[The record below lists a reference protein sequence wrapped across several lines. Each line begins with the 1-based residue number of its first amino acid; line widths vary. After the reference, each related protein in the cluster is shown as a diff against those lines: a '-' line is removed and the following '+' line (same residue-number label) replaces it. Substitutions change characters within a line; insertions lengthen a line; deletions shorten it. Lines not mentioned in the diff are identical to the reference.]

1 MKTKIQ
7 TLLLAMACLA
17 GSARAAVMFS
27 LAPATVSNTY
37 LGVITLQITGLTNNE
52 TVVVQKYLDVNGN
65 GVVDAGDWLEQQFD
79 LTDGQPGMAIGG
91 ITNLNVPG
99 DTDTTPGQIT
109 AQLFFRN
116 GDFMQNIVGQYAYV
130 VSSPSGRFNA
140 ITNLLTVTNAG
151 YGQAITGIVVS
162 NNSSTTLPNSMVL
175 LMGPGKGK
183 PVAGTLTDHSG
194 SYTLAAPP
202 GTYKV
207 LAVQANYTVN
217 TATLPAITLGSG
229 QTNTANVSLTPAT
242 ASISGR
248 FVDAG
253 NTNLGLPGMLV
264 TAQANGGLMGF
275 ACTDPTGSFTLGVQS
290 GQWSIGPNDASFIV
304 NGYLRLQDGANVAAG
319 TTGVIIAL
327 PKANA
332 LFYGIVLDSLGNPMP
347 GLEMQDY
354 DNNNYNYEGESF
366 TGTNGE
372 FALGALGGLSNDQWQ
387 IQVSSD
393 STITNYIFSQPGFEM
408 NGGTNLSSGQS
419 VLAIFTGL
427 FATNTIFGSLTD
439 GGGNPFTSIG
449 VWANATIN
457 GVNYSQYM
465 DTDSQGHYSMQV
477 GNGSWTVGVNNYGGT
492 DNLPV
497 NYVCPTQLVV
507 IANNN
512 ATVNFVATVPTNTI
526 SGNLKDN
533 NGNPIS
539 GVQVWA
545 NAGNSSQQAD
555 TDGSG
560 HYSLTVGPGTWTVG
574 VNDGGGSDC
583 LPSSY
588 LCPQSQTVVIG
599 TGNGTAN
606 FTAIP
611 TTQSVTGTLQDDSG
625 HPIAGVAVCAYVQIN
640 GVGYNA
646 VVCDTDA
653 NGHYSLGVVNGD
665 WQVYLPGPGGSD
677 SLPGLYIYPQGQSVQ
692 ILNNGGTAN
701 FIAPVATQSIYGSV
715 KDSSGHPIAGVGV
728 GASATINSVGYGV
741 YTDTDVNGNY
751 TLNVAAGAWDVSLN
765 CSGGSDSLGSLGDY
779 ACPGDQFAMISGNN
793 GTVNF
798 TVQLCGG
805 IAISPSMPAGEVGAY
820 YDQYLQASS
829 CNGSFTWS
837 FVSGSPPPGVS
848 GNPSTGEIYG
858 NPTVAGTY
866 HFTVKV
872 TDGDGLTTNSQITI
886 GISNAVQITTAS
898 LPNGTNGSAY
908 SQQLQATGGQ
918 PPYSWSLYSGS
929 LPPGLSLS
937 DGGLISGDALL
948 SGTFSFSAQVA
959 DNAGGFATQFFPISL
974 TIVPG
979 TNAQTIVVKSDAN
992 TLAAS
997 RSDATALD
1005 NDNISGLT
1013 FQAAMVGA
1021 YGTATSVPPGA
1032 PPGTEVVQIPP
1043 ADGESGFFKVTF
1055 TLPQTFSGIQLAGAA
1070 NVDDFGRVF
1079 LNGHPLSPS
1088 LSSGDPA
1095 LVTESGNAT
1104 FWTTNSAWFVPGT
1117 NQILLAD
1124 LNTGGP
1130 SGAAFY
1136 AVISF
1141 QPGLTASPVLGAP
1154 TILPNGQ
1161 FQFQL
1166 NGAAGQN
1173 YTIQTCTDLGL
1184 ANWTSL
1190 YVTNCATSGIFW
1202 VTNGIPTG
1210 NVRFY
1215 RVKVGP

>member
-17 GSARAAVMFS
+17 VSARAAVMFS
-27 LAPATVSNTY
+27 LAPGTVSNTY
-37 LGVITLQITGLTNNE
+37 PGVITLQITGLTNNE

-109 AQLFFRN
+109 AQLFFWN

-140 ITNLLTVTNAG
+140 ITNVLTVTNAG
-151 YGQAITGIVVS
+151 YGQAITGSVVS

-194 SYTLAAPP
+194 SYRLAAPP
-202 GTYKV
+202 GTYNV
-207 LAVQANYTVN
+207 LAVQANYVAN
-217 TATLPAITLGSG
+217 TATLPSITLGSG
-229 QTNTANVSLTPAT
+229 ETNTANVSLTAAT

-248 FVDAG
+248 YVDAG
-253 NTNLGLPGMLV
+253 NTNLGLPGIMV
-264 TAQANGGLMGF
+264 SAQANGGLMAFGGSD
-275 ACTDPTGSFTLGVQS
+275 AGGSFTIGVQS
-290 GQWSIGPNDASFIV
+290 GQWSIGPNDPSFIV
-304 NGYLRLQDGANVAAG
+304 NGYLRLQNKTNVAAG
-319 TTGVIIAL
+319 TTGLIYAL

-332 LFYGIVLDSLGNPMP
+332 LFYGIVLDSQGNPMM

-354 DNNNYNYEGESF
+354 DNNNLYEGESF

-372 FALGALGGLSNDQWQ
+372 FALGALGGLSNDQWS

-393 STITNYIFSQPGFEM
+393 ATVTNYMFSQPGFEE

-419 VLAIFTGL
+419 VLAVFTAL
-427 FATNTIFGSLTD
+427 LATNTISGSLTD

-457 GVNYSQYM
+457 GVTYSPYM

-477 GNGSWTVGVNNYGGT
+477 GNGTWTVGVNTYGGN

-497 NYVCPTQLVV
+497 NYVCPSQMVV
-507 IANNN
+507 ISNNN

-526 SGNLKDN
+526 SGTLKDN
-533 NGNPIS
+533 NGNPIG

-545 NAGNSSQQAD
+545 NGGNNSQQAD

-574 VNDGGGSDC
+574 INASGGGNS
-583 LPSSY
+583 LPAGY
-588 LCPQSQTVVIG
+588 LCPQNQTVVIG
-599 TGNGTAN
+599 TANGTAN
-606 FTAIP
+606 FTALAA
-611 TTQSVTGTLQDDSG
+611 TQSITGSLHDDSG
-625 HPIAGVAVCAYVQIN
+625 NPLAGIGLCAYVQIG

-646 VVCDTDA
+646 VVGDTDA
-653 NGHYSLGVVNGD
+653 DGRYTLSVVNGN
-665 WQVYLPGPGGSD
+665 WQVYLLGGGGSD
-677 SLPGLYIYPQGQSVQ
+677 SLPGNYLCPPSQPVVIF
-692 ILNNGGTAN
+692 NAGGTAN
-701 FIAPVATQSIYGSV
+701 FIAPLETYSIYGSV
-715 KDSSGHPIAGVGV
+715 KDSSGNPIAGVGV
-728 GASATINSVGYGV
+728 GAGATINSVGYGV
-741 YTDTDVNGNY
+741 YTDTDGNGDY
-751 TLNVAAGAWDVSLN
+751 TLNVAGGAWDVSVN

-837 FVSGSPPPGVS
+837 FVSGSPPPGVT

-858 NPTVAGTY
+858 TPTEAGT
-866 HFTVKV
+866 FPITVKV
-872 TDGDGLTTNSQITI
+872 TDGDGLTTNAQITI

-937 DGGLISGDALL
+937 DGGLISGEALL
-948 SGTFSFSAQVA
+948 SGTISFSAQVT

-997 RSDATALD
+997 RSDATPLD
-1005 NDNISGLT
+1005 NGNTSGLT
-1013 FQAAMVGA
+1013 FQAVLVGA
-1021 YGTATSVPPGA
+1021 YGTSTAAPPGA
-1032 PPGTEVVQIPP
+1032 PSGTEVVQIPP
-1043 ADGESGFFKVTF
+1043 ADGESGFFRVTF
-1055 TLPQTFSGIQLAGAA
+1055 VLPQTFSGVQLAGSA
-1070 NVDDFGRVF
+1070 NVDDSGRVF

-1088 LSSGDPA
+1088 LTSGDPA
-1095 LVTESGNAT
+1095 VITEFGNAT
-1104 FWTTNSAWFVPGT
+1104 FWTTNAGWFVAGT
-1117 NQILLAD
+1117 NQILVAD

-1136 AVISF
+1136 AAISF
-1141 QPGLTASPVLGAP
+1141 QAGPPVLGAP
-1154 TILPNGQ
+1154 VLLANGQ
-1161 FQFQL
+1161 FQFLL

-1173 YTIQTCTDLGL
+1173 YTIQMSTNLGSS
-1184 ANWTSL
+1184 NWTTVC
-1190 YVTNCATSGIFW
+1190 VTNCASSNSFSVNVGSA
-1202 VTNGIPTG
+1202 TG
-1210 NVRFY
+1210 NERFY
-1215 RVKVGP
+1215 RVKAGP